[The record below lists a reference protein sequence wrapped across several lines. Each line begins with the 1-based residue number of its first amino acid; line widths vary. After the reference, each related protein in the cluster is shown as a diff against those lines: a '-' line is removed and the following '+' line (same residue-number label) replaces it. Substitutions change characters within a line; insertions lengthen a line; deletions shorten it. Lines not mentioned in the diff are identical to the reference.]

1 MGDDCLDHLLQ
12 CPAAVREPDTP
23 CPRHTGELLIGQ
35 VRQQA
40 DRGLACAHP
49 IQNLRRSGGRLGT
62 LVAMGVPTTISRRPS
77 ARAIPGGL
85 QEPAQEV
92 IALGHVY
99 SERADGVSGT
109 VVGTRLAQ
117 IRPAQTGDHV
127 GHLVELPAR
136 RRHQFNASFAH
147 NTEFT
152 RHCVYGRSHAVSIS
166 GEMYHRLMPR
176 LWNETIESHRR
187 EVRDAILDATAA
199 LVTERGLLSVT
210 MSQIAEK
217 TGIGRATLYKY
228 FPDVETLLF
237 AWHERQITA
246 HLGYLVEARDRA
258 GTADQQLEA
267 VLEAF
272 ALITHESHGHRD
284 TELAALLHRG
294 EHVVRAQQ
302 QLTEFISDLLTEGAR
317 HGEIRDDIASDE
329 LARYCLH
336 ALTAAAGLPSVAAI
350 QRLVQVTL
358 DGLRLGR

>member
-1 MGDDCLDHLLQ
+1 
-12 CPAAVREPDTP
+12 
-23 CPRHTGELLIGQ
+23 
-35 VRQQA
+35 
-40 DRGLACAHP
+40 
-49 IQNLRRSGGRLGT
+49 
-62 LVAMGVPTTISRRPS
+62 
-77 ARAIPGGL
+77 
-85 QEPAQEV
+85 
-92 IALGHVY
+92 
-99 SERADGVSGT
+99 
-109 VVGTRLAQ
+109 
-117 IRPAQTGDHV
+117 
-127 GHLVELPAR
+127 
-136 RRHQFNASFAH
+136 
-147 NTEFT
+147 
-152 RHCVYGRSHAVSIS
+152 
-166 GEMYHRLMPR
+166 MPR

-258 GTADQQLEA
+258 WAADQRLEA

-336 ALTAAAGLPSVAAI
+336 ALTAAAGLPSLAAV